1 MRRLAR
7 RAHSGSI
14 LRVVVHKRSSTGG
27 PVGTLMIVIGA
38 DVAGAAPFVVVVL
51 AGGAGGGGAEVDE
64 VPTYVLPGRWERVR
78 NWV

>member
-7 RAHSGSI
+7 KAHSGSI
-14 LRVVVHKRSSTGG
+14 LRVVVHQRSSAGG

-38 DVAGAAPFVVVVL
+38 DVAGAPPFVVVVL
-51 AGGAGGGGAEVDE
+51 AGGADGGGVEADD
-64 VPTYVLPGRWERVR
+64 VPTYVLPGRWEMVR